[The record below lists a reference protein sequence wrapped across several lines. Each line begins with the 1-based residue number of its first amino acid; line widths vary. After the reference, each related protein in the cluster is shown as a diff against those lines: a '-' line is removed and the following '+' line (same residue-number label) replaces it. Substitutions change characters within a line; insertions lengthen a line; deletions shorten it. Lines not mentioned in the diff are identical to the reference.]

1 MEAAPSGRIPLQPW
15 QSLVWGLRRSENLP
29 GRALCFVCCKL
40 CTTPRHP
47 LFTSC
52 RPPAQP
58 TRCAWKGP
66 AVEEPAPS
74 PRPSARTRST
84 RAALPPSAEERG
96 SPSSGTSYPRGSRQD
111 QPAWGPPCLL
121 EGSVQPREATLA
133 PVHSLVLICWHR
145 ASTNQLPPSLRRT
158 PGGHPPGRRGQKS
171 EGVSGTWMTNRD
183 RGMVVI
189 SKAHTPRGHTEPPR
203 EPSSPPAQRRGEPV
217 GVTRSSR
224 CGPGRAAPRPGQPP
238 SAERV
243 T

>member
-84 RAALPPSAEERG
+84 RAALPLSAEERG

-158 PGGHPPGRRGQKS
+158 PGRHPPGRRGQKS

-183 RGMVVI
+183 GAWSSSQRP
-189 SKAHTPRGHTEPPR
+189 TPPEATLSLPGSPR
-203 EPSSPPAQRRGEPV
+203 VPL
-217 GVTRSSR
+217 
-224 CGPGRAAPRPGQPP
+224 PRDVESLWG
-238 SAERV
+238 
-243 T
+243 